1 MIGHIP
7 TDLLLAH
14 ARDLAAAGGPP
25 VPESARE
32 VTDLAVTGP
41 VEIYAHTRAAAAQ
54 GTGSVLMSSGGTTGR
69 PKLTHVPHGM
79 GLERLLDFWRPLRP
93 GDVLLNLFNAGR
105 MWGSH
110 YYMQTLAE
118 KSHCTVIP
126 SGPYSPEEVAGW
138 LEMFEEVGV
147 NALAGT
153 PTGLADFAQGVLDA
167 GTSIPALP
175 VRTIIWMAEPWT
187 GNKRDL
193 VREAFPDAG
202 LWGNYGSVETW
213 VMAANQP
220 GCDETTLHLLPSQIM
235 EPDED
240 GALLSRVGD
249 GWTVPVVRYRLG
261 DRVAPATC
269 RCGRPDALTVLGRAD
284 DSLTLRSALFKVS
297 ELIDLVRE
305 EPGVVE
311 AQLRLTRS
319 TDSARA
325 ASALTLDFTGTAAP
339 EAVRARLTGEFY
351 HLAAVARQYPDALR
365 ARRVSRLARI
375 ERTNKVPAMVWQE
388 SPANENPAN
397 ERTEHERTEHDEK
410 PHGDR
415 KGENAA

>member
-7 TDLLLAH
+7 ADRLLAH
-14 ARDLAAAGGPP
+14 ARELAAAGGPP

-32 VTDLAVTGP
+32 VADLAVTGP
-41 VEIYAHTRAAAAQ
+41 VEIYTHTRAAAAQ

-79 GLERLLDFWRPLRP
+79 GLDRLLDFWRPLRP

-138 LEMFEEVGV
+138 LEMFAEVGV
-147 NALAGT
+147 TALAGT

-167 GTSIPALP
+167 GAAAGATAGTSIPERPVHPVLP
-175 VRTIIWMAEPWT
+175 IRTIIWMAEPWT

-220 GCDETTLHLLPSQIM
+220 GCDETTLHLLPGQIM

-297 ELIDLVRE
+297 ELIDLVRG

-325 ASALTLDFTGTAAP
+325 ASALTLDFTGTAEP

-388 SPANENPAN
+388 TPANDDTQQHE
-397 ERTEHERTEHDEK
+397 TE
-410 PHGDR
+410 
-415 KGENAA
+415 GENAA